1 MDGRAPKT
9 PLTKLTREP
18 ELGVY
23 EWDAIHSILDQGFIC
38 HLGVE
43 VDGQPFVVPTL
54 YALLGDDIVI
64 HGSSASRTLR
74 RAAAGAPVC
83 LTVTHVDG
91 IVFARSVFNHS
102 ANYRCAMVFG
112 QAELIEDAAEKRQ
125 VAHDFFEAILPGRW
139 DEVRPPTEQEW
150 KATAFLRL
158 PLTEASAKVSSGPPD
173 DDAADYDL
181 PAWAGTVA
189 LHRAWGEP
197 KPDPRL
203 PDGVETSHAVARL
216 RDRYPQA

>member
-1 MDGRAPKT
+1 MDGRAHKT

-18 ELGVY
+18 ERGVY
-23 EWDAIHSILDQGFIC
+23 EWDAIRSILDQGFIC

-43 VDGQPFVVPTL
+43 ANGQPFVIPTL
-54 YALLGDDIVI
+54 YALVGDDIVI

-91 IVFARSVFNHS
+91 FVFARSVFNHS

-112 QAELIEDAAEKRQ
+112 QAELVDDPAEKRR
-125 VAHDFFEAILPGRW
+125 VARDFFETILPGRW

-158 PLTEASAKVSSGPPD
+158 PLAEASAKVRSGPPD
-173 DDAADYDL
+173 DEDADYDL
-181 PAWAGTVA
+181 PAWPGTVA
-189 LHRAWGEP
+189 LHRVWGDPE
-197 KPDPRL
+197 PDPRL
-203 PDGVETSHAVARL
+203 AEGMETSRSAANL
-216 RDRYPQA
+216 RDRYR